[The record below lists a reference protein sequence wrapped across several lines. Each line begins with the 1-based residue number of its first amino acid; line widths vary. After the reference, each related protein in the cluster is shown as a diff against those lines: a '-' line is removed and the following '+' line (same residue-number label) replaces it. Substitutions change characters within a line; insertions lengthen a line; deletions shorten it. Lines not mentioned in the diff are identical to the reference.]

1 MGLRVRGITPGD
13 RVGLMSPNRVD
24 WIVANLGILSAGGV
38 TVPIFATQAHDQ
50 VEHILT
56 DSEVKLLF
64 VDAERT
70 AEPLRTAGLH
80 VPPVVSFDAGD
91 ENGLA
96 ALESAGRHAREADPA
111 ALTTIAGHISAN
123 DLAVLIYT
131 SGTTGTPKGV
141 MLSHG
146 NIASNAVS
154 SAALIAHLLGPGDPV
169 LSILPYAHI
178 YESTNVFGYL
188 RCGTTIYV
196 GHAIENLLADLQSVR
211 PKMVF
216 AVPRIF
222 ERMLNAMLARA
233 KAEGGLRSKLIPWAL
248 QTGREYMRAK
258 HTGAPVSSTLHLR
271 YALAHGLVLKQI
283 PPKIGLDRLQF
294 FCSGSA
300 PLHPDTTY
308 TFLGADIKIVE
319 GYGLTECSPIVTCS
333 VPGQAKIGTVGKAI
347 SGVELKLA
355 EDGEL
360 LVRGPNV
367 MKGYYRDANATSGV
381 IADGW
386 FHTGDIGSI
395 DPDGNVRITD
405 RKKELFKTS
414 GGKFVAPARVESA
427 ILRSLYI
434 NQVMVTGNGR
444 PHPAALISPNWALLR
459 KELDLSD
466 AATSE
471 ELSRRSDV
479 QAFVRR
485 EVMTQTADLGS
496 FEQIRWIGIL
506 PRDLT
511 IEDGELSP
519 TQKIKR
525 RVVEQR
531 YADLIERVFAAA
543 A

>member
-1 MGLRVRGITPGD
+1 
-13 RVGLMSPNRVD
+13 MSPNRVD
-24 WIVANLGILSAGGV
+24 WIVANLGILSAGAV
-38 TVPIFATQAHDQ
+38 SVPIYATQAHDQ

-56 DSEVKLLF
+56 DAETKLLF
-64 VDAERT
+64 VDADRT
-70 AEPLRTAGLH
+70 AEALRASGLRL
-80 VPPVVSFDAGD
+80 PPVISFDANG
-91 ENGLA
+91 EHGLA
-96 ALESAGRHAREADPA
+96 ALEAAGRSARAADPGALA
-111 ALTTIAGHISAN
+111 AIAARVAPD

-146 NIASNAVS
+146 NIASNVVNS
-154 SAALIAHLLGPGDPV
+154 FALVEEVLRPGDPV

-188 RCGTTIYV
+188 LRGTTVHINR
-196 GHAIENLLADLQSVR
+196 ALEKLLDDLQSVR

-233 KAEGGLRSKLIPWAL
+233 KAEGGVRSKLIPWAL
-248 QTGREYMRAK
+248 YTGRDYMRAK
-258 HTGAPVSSTLHLR
+258 HNGAPPSSTMRLQ
-271 YALAHGLVLKQI
+271 YALAHALVLKAI
-283 PPKIGLDRLQF
+283 APKLGLDRLAF

-300 PLHPDTTY
+300 PLHPDTAY

-319 GYGLTECSPIVTCS
+319 GYGLTECSPVVTCS
-333 VPGQAKIGTVGKAI
+333 EPGNARIGTVGKPIA
-347 SGVELKLA
+347 GVEVALA

-367 MKGYYRDANATSGV
+367 MKGYYHDLGATRSV
-381 IADGW
+381 IAEGW

-395 DPDGNVRITD
+395 DPDGNIRITD

-414 GGKFVAPARVESA
+414 GGKYVAPARVESA
-427 ILRSLYI
+427 ILRSPYI
-434 NQVMVTGNGR
+434 NQAMVTGNGR
-444 PHPAALISPNWALLR
+444 PHPAALVSPNWALLR

-479 QAFVRR
+479 QAFVQR
-485 EVMTQTADLGS
+485 EVMAQTTDLGS

-525 RVVEQR
+525 RVVELR